1 MTSIRMAKEE
11 RERGREG
18 RKKRKD
24 GRKEGKKKGKLTL
37 ASAGEDMRIWRN
49 WDSHTLPAGIQ
60 NE

>member
-1 MTSIRMAKEE
+1 MAKEE

-24 GRKEGKKKGKLTL
+24 GRKEGKKKGKLTI